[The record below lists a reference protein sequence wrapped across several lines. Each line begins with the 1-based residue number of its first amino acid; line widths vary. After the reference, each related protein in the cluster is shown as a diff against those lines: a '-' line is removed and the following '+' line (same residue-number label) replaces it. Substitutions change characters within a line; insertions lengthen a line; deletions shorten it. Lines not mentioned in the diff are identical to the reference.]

1 MTASSP
7 TNEPGGPSTVDDQ
20 PSPKRWG
27 ILFLLFLSIM
37 INLIDRQVLS
47 VMAPVIRDELGLTNA
62 DYSQILFAFLLGLT
76 LFQYPAG
83 WMIDRKGA
91 RFGLPLIMF
100 VWSVANGLHAIARNL
115 WHLTDLFA
123 SSWERVSAEITR
135 EASKSS
141 HSGSRS
147 KSERLR
153 AAYSTAVRWPG
164 LFSLPC

>member
-1 MTASSP
+1 
-7 TNEPGGPSTVDDQ
+7 
-20 PSPKRWG
+20 
-27 ILFLLFLSIM
+27 M

-83 WMIDRKGA
+83 WMIDRKGT

-115 WHLTDLFA
+115 WHL
-123 SSWERVSAEITR
+123 RI
-135 EASKSS
+135 
-141 HSGSRS
+141 
-147 KSERLR
+147 
-153 AAYSTAVRWPG
+153 
-164 LFSLPC
+164 FSLLPGSG